1 MSAPTRRER
10 NRSEQRERI
19 LGAARELF
27 AARGLEQVAMAE
39 VADAAGVARATV
51 FNYFASKHTLVEAIT
66 EETFA
71 YYRAMLER
79 ALADDRAS
87 TPALVRALFEHMGAG
102 IELFHPFYR
111 GVFREI
117 VRIQVGLDEG
127 GAAQRMRE
135 SALGLLRA
143 LLGRGQERGELVRD
157 HAPEDLAAAFD
168 ALSNGTIVHWLY
180 EDTSGSL
187 RERMQRAAEIFLGPV
202 ATAPAARGEPL
213 PDLSVSEA
221 DVLPV
226 RRVRARARRR
236 RSRAR

>member
-1 MSAPTRRER
+1 MSSLRER
-10 NRSEQRERI
+10 NRNEQRERI
-19 LGAARELF
+19 LDAARELF
-27 AARGLEQVAMAE
+27 ATRGLEQVAMAE

-51 FNYFASKHTLVEAIT
+51 FNYFASKHALVEAIT

-71 YYRAMLER
+71 YYRGMLEH
-79 ALADDRAS
+79 ALADERAS

-111 GVFREI
+111 GIFREI
-117 VRIQVGLDEG
+117 VRIQLGLDEG

-143 LLGRGQERGELVRD
+143 VLARGQERGELVRD

-202 ATAPAARGEPL
+202 ASAPAARDEPL
-213 PDLSVSEA
+213 PDLSLAEG
-221 DVLPV
+221 DVVPA
-226 RRVRARARRR
+226 RRVGVPGRRR
-236 RSRAR
+236 PSAAR